1 MPQKISQFISLRTY
15 MQMTPLLFFLKI
27 SKVYWEK
34 NIGNNKATIGTLTIL
49 EVKF

>member
-1 MPQKISQFISLRTY
+1 
-15 MQMTPLLFFLKI
+15 MTPLLFFLKI

-49 EVKF
+49 EVKFYMNGAVTYNIYK